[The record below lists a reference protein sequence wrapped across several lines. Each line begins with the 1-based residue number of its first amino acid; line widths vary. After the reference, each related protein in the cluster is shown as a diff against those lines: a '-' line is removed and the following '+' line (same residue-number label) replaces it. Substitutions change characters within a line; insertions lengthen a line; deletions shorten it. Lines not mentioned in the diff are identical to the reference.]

1 MKINNKGLELLKRHE
16 GLELTA
22 YRCPADVLTIGYGH
36 TGTDVYEGQT
46 ITSTEATTLLQN
58 DLAKFEAAVEALVPS
73 GLTENQFSAL
83 VSFTYNCGVENLKK
97 STLLKKLKA
106 GDLADAADEFLKWTK
121 AKGRVLPG
129 LVKRREDEREL
140 FLS

>member
-1 MKINNKGLELLKRHE
+1 MKINNKGLELLKRYE
-16 GLELTA
+16 GLELKA
-22 YRCPADVLTIGYGH
+22 YRCPANVLTIGYGH
-36 TGTDVYEGQT
+36 TGPDVYEEQT
-46 ITSTEATTLLQN
+46 ITTAEATTLLQS
-58 DLAKFEAAVEALVPS
+58 DLAKFEAAVEALVPP

-97 STLLKKLKA
+97 STLLKKIKA
-106 GDLADAADEFLKWTK
+106 GDLIGAADELRKWTK

-129 LVKRREDEREL
+129 LIKRREDEREL